1 MYDLPPDFPF
11 NEACIEK
18 SLSNDLA
25 NSIMK
30 SGSGGNGSNSQHT
43 ASNHDVNPDDVL
55 RTFTNS
61 LHSGGTLGAIHSSL
75 TYYKEA
81 LASKEWSNLSPS
93 NAYQNFMWKK
103 NLVGEIQKLA
113 KEISRIPTEEAK
125 ILADLSKS
133 HFSQDGS
140 KRHVMSGNQMLK
152 GGPHNQSNNPPSR
165 SALG

>member
-1 MYDLPPDFPF
+1 MRPGTKARPHFVYDLPPDFPF
-11 NEACIEK
+11 NEQCIEK
-18 SLSNDLA
+18 SLSNDLG
-25 NSIMK
+25 NSILK

-93 NAYQNFMWKK
+93 NAY
-103 NLVGEIQKLA
+103 
-113 KEISRIPTEEAK
+113 
-125 ILADLSKS
+125 
-133 HFSQDGS
+133 
-140 KRHVMSGNQMLK
+140 
-152 GGPHNQSNNPPSR
+152 
-165 SALG
+165 

>member
-1 MYDLPPDFPF
+1 MT
-11 NEACIEK
+11 
-18 SLSNDLA
+18 
-25 NSIMK
+25 NSALK
-30 SGSGGNGSNSQHT
+30 SGSQGGNERGGTNGGNGSNSQNT
-43 ASNHDVNPDDVL
+43 ASNHDVNPEDVL

-81 LASKEWSNLSPS
+81 LVSKEWSNLSPS

-133 HFSQDGS
+133 HLSHDGS
-140 KRHVMSGNQMLK
+140 KRLASHSNHHLK
-152 GGPHNQSNNPPSR
+152 QHS
-165 SALG
+165 

>member
-1 MYDLPPDFPF
+1 MKPGNNGRPRFVYDLPQDFPF

-18 SLSNDLA
+18 SLSNDL
-25 NSIMK
+25 SHSYKK
-30 SGSGGNGSNSQHT
+30 SGSNGNGSHHSQQT
-43 ASNHDVNPDDVL
+43 ASNHDVNPEDVL

-133 HFSQDGS
+133 HLSHENS
-140 KRHVMSGNQMLK
+140 RAHALRHSML
-152 GGPHNQSNNPPSR
+152 NPS
-165 SALG
+165 S